1 MATEHTPRDCSKL
14 DAEDENVSDT
24 PRVKQWLLAGLV
36 AAAIAGWPLA
46 CSNNRGAGTSTSDTS
61 GPNQGKVEHAKLD
74 YVLKDMNGREVKLA
88 DYKGKPLLINFWATY
103 CVPCK
108 AEIPTLVALADKYKD
123 KLAILGV
130 SVGDTPAELQA
141 FAKEFR
147 MNYPVLVSTDQDE
160 MLEQYEAAFQ
170 IPISWFVKKDGTV
183 YLKKLGSESPE
194 WFDAQVRA
202 LF

>member
-1 MATEHTPRDCSKL
+1 MPENPR
-14 DAEDENVSDT
+14 A
-24 PRVKQWLLAGLV
+24 KQWLLAGLV

-46 CSNNRGAGTSTSDTS
+46 CSEHGTPPQKAS
-61 GPNQGKVEHAKLD
+61 QGDPSAKVEHAKLD
-74 YVLKDMNGREVKLA
+74 YVLKDMNGQQVKLA

-103 CVPCK
+103 CIPCK
-108 AEIPTLVALADKYKD
+108 AEIPTLVALQEKYKD

-141 FAKEFR
+141 FAKEYK
-147 MNYPVLVSTDQDE
+147 MNYPVLVSLDQDE
-160 MLEQYEAAFQ
+160 MLEQYEASFQ
-170 IPISWFVKKDGTV
+170 IPISWFVRKDGTV
-183 YLKKLGSESPE
+183 SLKKMGSESME

>member
-1 MATEHTPRDCSKL
+1 MPENPR
-14 DAEDENVSDT
+14 A
-24 PRVKQWLLAGLV
+24 KQWLLAGLV

-46 CSNNRGAGTSTSDTS
+46 CSEHGTPPPKAS
-61 GPNQGKVEHAKLD
+61 QGDPSAKVEHAKLD
-74 YVLKDMNGREVKLA
+74 YVLKDMNGQQVKLA

-103 CVPCK
+103 CIPCK
-108 AEIPTLVALADKYKD
+108 AEIPTLVALQEKYKD

-141 FAKEFR
+141 FAKEYK
-147 MNYPVLVSTDQDE
+147 MNYPVLVSLDQDE
-160 MLEQYEAAFQ
+160 MLEQYEASFQ
-170 IPISWFVKKDGTV
+170 IPISWFVRKDGTV
-183 YLKKLGSESPE
+183 SLKKMGSESME

>member
-1 MATEHTPRDCSKL
+1 MQRTPTVP
-14 DAEDENVSDT
+14 ENI
-24 PRVKQWLLAGLV
+24 RAKQWLLAGLV

-46 CSNNRGAGTSTSDTS
+46 CSQRGTPPAGQGDKSAT
-61 GPNQGKVEHAKLD
+61 GKVEHAKLD
-74 YVLKDMNGREVKLA
+74 YVLKDMNGQQVKLA
-88 DYKGKPLLINFWATY
+88 DYKGKALLINFWATY
-103 CVPCK
+103 CIPCK
-108 AEIPTLVALADKYKD
+108 EEIPTLVALQAKYKD

-130 SVGDTPAELQA
+130 AVGDTPPELQA
-141 FAKEFR
+141 FAKQYR
-147 MNYPVLVSTDQDE
+147 MNYPVLVSLDQDE